1 MPEFNLPFHPR
12 TGLQAVGLLRNGVPI
27 WPVLGGSVP
36 QVVFNEP
43 ADEVAADN
51 GSADD
56 ADSAGDDSDAAGG
69 DDGQDADTDDAD
81 DGDKPLGPKGTKAL
95 LAEKEKART
104 LRATVRQLKSDQAAK
119 DAERDAEL
127 AALRKQVDKLTPK
140 PSVPKKD
147 AEAPESPPVDVEELR
162 REAREQV
169 EAELKTEQARERVL
183 DKIELKATR
192 TFIDPSDAVARLLRE
207 KDINDFIDDGKPD
220 VDAIQDAL
228 EDLLQRAPHLAVT
241 AQGDGKRFKGSG
253 DGGAKPSKPSRP
265 KSLGEAISRE
275 LTKS

>member
-1 MPEFNLPFHPR
+1 MTLDFELPIHPR
-12 TGLQAVGLLRNGVPI
+12 TGLQALGLLRNGAPV
-27 WPVLGGSVP
+27 WPVLGASEDGDDSP
-36 QVVFNEP
+36 
-43 ADEVAADN
+43 
-51 GSADD
+51 ADD
-56 ADSAGDDSDAAGG
+56 AKGDESQEGDADGG
-69 DDGQDADTDDAD
+69 DASASGKGEDGSPDGESDDE
-81 DGDKPLGPKGTKAL
+81 DKPLRPAGEKAL
-95 LAEKEKART
+95 QAEKEKARA
-104 LRATVRQLKSDQAAK
+104 LRATVRQMKSDQAAR

-127 AALRKQVDKLTPK
+127 ATLRKQVEKLTAK
-140 PSVPKKD
+140 PAKD
-147 AEAPESPPVDVEELR
+147 GAGQESAPEPVDVEELR

-169 EAELKTEQARERVL
+169 ETELKADQARERVL
-183 DKIELKATR
+183 DKIELKATK

-253 DGGAKPSKPSRP
+253 DGGAKPSKPARP